1 MLMVMDDMAESWKCI
16 GIITERVQKSM
27 MDKLIT
33 FIPHATNKIVELCTG
48 QEGSGTKYMMESNAT
63 SRDGYTGNWSNE
75 FRPHEKA
82 KHQDP
87 TYDEWNVPDD
97 EYVLVQHYPTM
108 PSTPEPTQEPINT
121 PPTAPEPEE
130 KTIEE
135 PLAVPEPELTPIIE
149 PITIEPKAAP
159 KPDII
164 VESLALPK
172 PTLKIIDGF
181 QALPK
186 PDPPLP
192 APTASDTIQD
202 TTEVQDRAHP
212 RSERKTHRPKV
223 KYKEVEYLLATS
235 KGDHQLVTSKGGKVY
250 RGKTAWL
257 KGVLEFS
264 SMSSQPA

>member
-1 MLMVMDDMAESWKCI
+1 
-16 GIITERVQKSM
+16 M
-27 MDKLIT
+27 MDKWST

-48 QEGSGTKYMMESNAT
+48 QERSGTNHMMESNAT
-63 SRDGYTGNWSNE
+63 SRDGYTGSRSNE
-75 FRPHEKA
+75 FRPHEES
-82 KHQDP
+82 KHQDL
-87 TYDEWNVPDD
+87 TNDEWGVEED
-97 EYVLVQHYPTM
+97 EYVPVQHYPTT
-108 PSTPEPTQEPINT
+108 PSTPEPSQEPINT
-121 PPTAPEPEE
+121 PPTAPEPEG

-159 KPDII
+159 KPDIDPPASPKPELKDII

-192 APTASDTIQD
+192 APTAADTIQD

-257 KGVLEFS
+257 KGCVGILQYV
-264 SMSSQPA
+264 QPTGLIKISDIYLAI